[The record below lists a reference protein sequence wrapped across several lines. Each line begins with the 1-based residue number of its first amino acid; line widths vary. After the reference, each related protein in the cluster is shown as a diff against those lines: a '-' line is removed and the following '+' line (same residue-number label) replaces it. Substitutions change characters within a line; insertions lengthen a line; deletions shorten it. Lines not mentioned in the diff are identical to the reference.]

1 MELNVKWNGES
12 NFIQILYEVKNN
24 LIKIKFGQTVV
35 QNSTRHKF
43 TQKRETVNQTNLSEI
58 MGFIFRDKFPSWS
71 TNKIAKHRRGGE
83 WRWKRRWSQSPADVG
98 RWTMKNGATWSWV
111 MINTWLYR
119 HERSEGVSET
129 RAHRGVIGPTE
140 YFVWW
145 LARVFRDLWI
155 NYGQWLPSKTI
166 CSYNVAFA
174 AIAPSEMVLKRLKR
188 TITGQKITGIVDQL
202 E

>member
-1 MELNVKWNGES
+1 MELNLEWNGES

-24 LIKIKFGQTVV
+24 LIKNKLGQPVV

-71 TNKIAKHRRGGE
+71 TNKIAKHRRGEE

-98 RWTMKNGATWSWV
+98 RWTMNNGATWSWV

-119 HERSEGVSET
+119 QERSEGVSET

-140 YFVWW
+140 YFDWW
-145 LARVFRDLWI
+145 LGSSISRPMNKSRSMTTVQDDMFVQCRLCCYCTFRND
-155 NYGQWLPSKTI
+155 S
-166 CSYNVAFA
+166 
-174 AIAPSEMVLKRLKR
+174 
-188 TITGQKITGIVDQL
+188 
-202 E
+202 